1 VKKAVALAGLAVA
14 SLALGEL
21 SKYKDWAKSPE
32 AYFLTGAERQEW
44 SNVKTDEEAERFVSL
59 YWVKRDPTPATPE
72 NEFREAVMRR
82 IAAADEQFKMRRQ
95 RGSESARG
103 RIFVTL
109 GSPSR
114 VSRSGGP
121 ESEEQPPNAGPGSI
135 NKRGTDSP
143 FTPSGP
149 VGATQTWTYDK
160 DRFDS
165 SWGIGELRARF
176 SVDAQRGVD
185 ALENRSEVDRAVAKI
200 AEKSIVNP
208 GAMASPVAAAAGGPP
223 AAGVGA
229 AAQNVPAAPPAAPV
243 TATLSSATR
252 SALEAL
258 VKGKK
263 EEASAV
269 FWGGSFRSI
278 PGEVFYA
285 FQLYVPADKAPPAPV
300 KFGGIVMSDSG
311 AEAASFWEDARL
323 SDMKTGEKTDK
334 VFERSVVLPPGSYQ
348 AAFGLFPAEEGT
360 AIVSASARFKLEQ
373 NGSEFGVSPLIL
385 GDTLTPLTKRPSP
398 TDPFVFGAEKPIRVE
413 PKANHLFARGDSLW
427 YFYTVSNP
435 VLVPVPAATQAAA
448 ETKGGHLATAP
459 PSASPATAAA
469 GSSTEAPAPTPEP
482 VKPRILMRIGVL
494 KDGRP
499 AFRPFAGPAELQMLG
514 PGYYASGSE
523 IPLASFESGYYT
535 FTLNVRDLNAP
546 KDSAAN
552 RGIDRQGNF
561 VVLNPDG
568 SLPEKPASRP
578 GVKPGS
584 ASP

>member
-1 VKKAVALAGLAVA
+1 MRKAVALAGLAVA

-32 AYFLTGAERQEW
+32 AYFLTAAERQEW
-44 SNVKTDEEAERFVSL
+44 SKVKTDEEAERFVSL
-59 YWVKRDPTPATPE
+59 YWVKRDPTPATSE

-114 VSRSGGP
+114 VSRSGAP
-121 ESEEQPPNAGPGSI
+121 EAEQPPNAGLGSS
-135 NKRGTDSP
+135 NTRASDNPFTGSSP
-143 FTPSGP
+143 FG
-149 VGATQTWTYDK
+149 VTQTWTYDK

-165 SWGIGELRARF
+165 SWGIGELRVRF

-185 ALENRSEVDRAVAKI
+185 ALENRSEVDRAVAKV

-208 GAMASPVAAAAGGPP
+208 GPMVPPVAAATGRPP
-223 AAGVGA
+223 APGAGA
-229 AAQNVPAAPPAAPV
+229 APNVPAAAPGAAPV
-243 TATLSSATR
+243 TATLPSATR

-263 EEASAV
+263 EEASSV
-269 FWGGSFRSI
+269 FWGGPFRSI

-285 FQLYVPADKAPPAPV
+285 FQLYVPAEKAPTAPV
-300 KFGGIVMSDSG
+300 KFGGIVVGESG
-311 AEAASFWEDARL
+311 ADAASFWEDAKL
-323 SDMKTGEKTDK
+323 LDMKTGEKTDK

-348 AAFGLFPAEEGT
+348 AAFGLFPIEEGA
-360 AIVSASARFKLEQ
+360 AIVCASARFKLEQ
-373 NGSEFGVSPLIL
+373 NGSEFEVSPLIL
-385 GDTLTPLTKRPSP
+385 GDTLTPLTQRPSP
-398 TDPFVFGAEKPIRVE
+398 TDPFVFGAEKPLRVE
-413 PKANHLFARGDSLW
+413 PKANRLFTRGDSLW

-435 VLVPVPAATQAAA
+435 VLTPVAAATPAA

-469 GSSTEAPAPTPEP
+469 GSSAEAPAPTPEP
-482 VKPRILMRIGVL
+482 VKPRILIRIGVL

-514 PGYYASGSE
+514 LGYYASGSE

-546 KDSAAN
+546 MDSAAN
-552 RGIDRQGNF
+552 KGIDRQGNF

-568 SLPEKPASRP
+568 SLPEKPAPRP